1 MSTHNQDLIE
11 TSKRFHAKYEAL
23 HRTYGRRGAEV
34 YVEALIKSL
43 EELFAL
49 KDSTGNIRDIEDAD
63 IQRVLRANF
72 GSEWRNV
79 YDGWKSK
86 FTVGMAGIDNF
97 KDSLDNI
104 NDLRKVYLPGN
115 TGGKDYKKFL
125 EEKFPSIYKIY
136 HDHLEGKVI
145 DISKLIATQADVDYF
160 NILYQGYTRIRLV

>member
-1 MSTHNQDLIE
+1 
-11 TSKRFHAKYEAL
+11 
-23 HRTYGRRGAEV
+23 
-34 YVEALIKSL
+34 LIKSL

-104 NDLRKVYLPGN
+104 NDLRKEYLPGK
-115 TGGKDYKKFL
+115 TFGKDYKMFL
-125 EEKFPSIYKIY
+125 INEFPSVYEVYRK
-136 HDHLEGKVI
+136 HLLGKVI
-145 DISKLIATQADVDYF
+145 DISKVVAT
-160 NILYQGYTRIRLV
+160 